1 MLQIRRSLMLINLP
15 YQTLKLVVIV
25 SAMDMLIRKSLIFG
39 DNLLV
44 YRLHTAVITK
54 LIFILLEQLIFF
66 VHLELKSVSLDR
78 KRKMKKSEWKS
89 SNI

>member
-78 KRKMKKSEWKS
+78 KRKMKKK
-89 SNI
+89 